1 MEDAVP
7 RTGMILDLKS
17 GRMEE
22 VYALVVAMT
31 RGVVI
36 SPRGVFTVHWPPDL
50 VSFVAGVY
58 VWRLRP

>member
-17 GRMEE
+17 GRIEE

-50 VSFVAGVY
+50 VSFVAGV
-58 VWRLRP
+58 